1 MYGSSIPWQ
10 KTIPRCSVYQWGFCD
25 GLDTGVYFSV
35 RRSSKN
41 HTVRSIYA
49 HHCRRSV
56 GYASERHQET
66 NPQLHGR

>member
-35 RRSSKN
+35 RTGDGNINMLRLMM
-41 HTVRSIYA
+41 VRP
-49 HHCRRSV
+49 
-56 GYASERHQET
+56 
-66 NPQLHGR
+66 NPWLRTTS